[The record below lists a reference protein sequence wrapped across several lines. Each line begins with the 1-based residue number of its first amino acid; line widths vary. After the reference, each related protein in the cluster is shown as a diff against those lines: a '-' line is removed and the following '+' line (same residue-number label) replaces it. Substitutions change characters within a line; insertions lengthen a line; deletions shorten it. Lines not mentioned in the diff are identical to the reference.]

1 MTTDESIITYVD
13 PYKLP
18 ESNNADLIS
27 LLAPN
32 NTAAT
37 RPESLN
43 FQIPVLKSI
52 DVSNLIDLNTTKIQ
66 TQVNEQKRSSKAT
79 NKSNTTAT
87 DTDDNVVDINDID
100 LELDEDLLHFI
111 PIEEFQFK
119 NLHNQISSVSINGFP
134 NDLKPQA
141 LEKILNL
148 LIHLDDEDKKR
159 RYKWSAINL
168 NNTIVDLKLIFIKFD
183 HVADLKWFLATYSMT
198 IGDIIPGAAIIPN
211 DLIGDTLDS
220 LTITPSSVPESLK
233 SKVSLT
239 ITSPKNKATKKVTGL
254 EDLDQ
259 VLDSYSNYKVDNN
272 DLIDIPNDMKESIVK
287 DIIKFR
293 SRMLL
298 MEKDLRKREIEHE
311 RIKTKQKLKR
321 LFEGIKETTTDGTT
335 TTTDSPMDVLLPT
348 SNREEYED
356 MNEEEYEKYL
366 QNQETVLLEEEYK
379 KRKAELAKN
388 QDKELAKLSETLDKL
403 KGYENHLVDNKLKHI
418 DDLKNYESLGLSNL
432 YTHKYND
439 YLRIRSQK
447 RTLEEEQDELDRAEE
462 LKEAKVET
470 PVEEAVAAAPAEPAA
485 KKTKVEIIISELPG
499 DVKSSLNDKIV
510 ELVEEYL
517 GVKDEFLVQVI
528 NDNLESHNLSRK
540 KELIDDLVE
549 VLDEDS
555 ENLVNDLWNYIE
567 QLK

>member
-18 ESNNADLIS
+18 ESNNAELIS

-52 DVSNLIDLNTTKIQ
+52 DVSNLIDVNTSKIQ
-66 TQVNEQKRSSKAT
+66 TQVNEQKRSIKAT
-79 NKSNTTAT
+79 NKSNYTTT
-87 DTDDNVVDINDID
+87 DTDDSVVDINDID
-100 LELDEDLLHFI
+100 LELDEDLMHFI

-141 LEKILNL
+141 LEMILNL

-168 NNTIVDLKLIFIKFD
+168 NNTIVDLKLIFLKFD
-183 HVADLKWFLATYSMT
+183 HVADLKWFLDTYST
-198 IGDIIPGAAIIPN
+198 AIDDTIPGAVIIPN
-211 DLIGDTLDS
+211 DLIGDTLDV

-298 MEKDLRKREIEHE
+298 MEKDLRKREIEYE

-321 LFEGIKETTTDGTT
+321 LFEGIKETTTDGT

-366 QNQETVLLEEEYK
+366 QEQEAVRLEEEYK

-388 QDKELAKLSETLDKL
+388 QDKELAKLVETLDKL

-432 YTHKYND
+432 YNHKYND

-462 LKEAKVET
+462 LKETKVEA
-470 PVEEAVAAAPAEPAA
+470 PVEEAVASAPAEPDA
-485 KKTKVEIIISELPG
+485 KMTKVEIIISELPG
-499 DVKSSLNDKIV
+499 DVKSSLNAKIV

-528 NDNLESHNLSRK
+528 NDNLESHNLSKK

-555 ENLVNDLWNYIE
+555 ENLVNDLWNSIE